1 MTTVLIVNDQALQ
14 RLGLRMFLEAQ
25 PDVTVVGEA
34 TDCAQAV
41 RAATALQ
48 PDVVLLD
55 LGRTDADLI
64 EAIRRITQP
73 DCLAK
78 ASRPEPAGGLPRG
91 CSC

>member
-25 PDVTVVGEA
+25 PDV
-34 TDCAQAV
+34 
-41 RAATALQ
+41 
-48 PDVVLLD
+48 VLLD

-64 EAIRRITQP
+64 QAIRRITQP
-73 DCLAK
+73 DCHAK
-78 ASRPEPAGGLPRG
+78 ASRPDPAGGLPRG